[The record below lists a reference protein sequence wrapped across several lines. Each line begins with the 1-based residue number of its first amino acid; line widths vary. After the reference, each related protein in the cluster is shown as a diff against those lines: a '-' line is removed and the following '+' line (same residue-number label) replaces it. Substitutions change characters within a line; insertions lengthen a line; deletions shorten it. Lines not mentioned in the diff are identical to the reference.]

1 MNKKEIKI
9 IATQEKV
16 LFERV
21 EYCKKMSRFYYNLAI
36 KARKEKDTNYSK
48 KYWKYSKDYYLEY
61 NEAWGRWYSVF
72 NLKYLL
78 NIDCIA
84 CSVKVDK
91 KAVAQEK
98 HLHEAIKVDKVTFK
112 FLNNMKKMLLG
123 GK

>member
-1 MNKKEIKI
+1 MNKKEVKI

-21 EYCKKMSRFYYNLAI
+21 EYYKKMSRFYYNLAI

-48 KYWKYSKDYYLEY
+48 KYWKYSKEYYLEY

-78 NIDCIA
+78 NIDFIA
-84 CSVKVDK
+84 CSVNVDK